1 MTATPITDRRAREIA
16 ADDPA
21 AHDLAALVAAGE
33 PVVVRGL
40 VADWPLVA
48 AGRKGPRALAD
59 YLLDFYNGHPVVGYT
74 ARAEL
79 GGRYFYDAELTR
91 LDFEGERIRLDD
103 YLARLLVARDR
114 EDAESFYVGS
124 TDLDL
129 FFPGLAEANP
139 LPEAGFDRALRSIW
153 IGNRT
158 TAVAHHDMSN
168 NVAVVGAGRRR
179 FTLFPPDQ
187 VANLYPGPLAPT
199 PGGQVVSM
207 VDFRDPDLD
216 RYPRF
221 AEAVAAAQVAELEP
235 GDAVVYPALWW
246 HQVEALD
253 SFNVLVNYWW
263 NEAPGFMD
271 TPMNTL
277 LHALLS
283 LRDRPAGEK
292 AAWRAM
298 FDYYVF
304 GDAERPAAH
313 LPAHARGA
321 LARLDELSAR
331 RLRAELLR
339 KLNR

>member
-1 MTATPITDRRAREIA
+1 MSGAITERRAREIDA
-16 ADDPA
+16 RDPA
-21 AHDLAALVAAGE
+21 ARDLAALVAAGE

-48 AGRKGPRALAD
+48 AGRAGARALAD

-79 GGRYFYDAELTR
+79 GGRYFYDADLTR
-91 LDFEGERIRLDD
+91 LDFDGERVRLDD
-103 YLARLLVARDR
+103 YLARLLAAQGRD
-114 EDAESFYVGS
+114 DAESFYVGS

-129 FFPGLAEANP
+129 FFPGFTEANA
-139 LPEAGFDRALRSIW
+139 LPAAGFDRALRSIW

-168 NVAVVGAGRRR
+168 NVACVGAGHRR
-179 FTLFPPDQ
+179 FTLFPPEQ

-207 VDFRDPDLD
+207 VDFRAPDLT
-216 RYPRF
+216 RFPRF
-221 AEAVAAAQVAELEP
+221 AAAVEAAQVAELGP

-253 SFNVLVNYWW
+253 DLNVLVNYWW
-263 NEAPGFMD
+263 NEAPAFMD

-283 LRDRPAGEK
+283 LRDRPAAEK

-304 GDAERPAAH
+304 EDPALPAAH

-321 LARLDELSAR
+321 LARLDDLGAR